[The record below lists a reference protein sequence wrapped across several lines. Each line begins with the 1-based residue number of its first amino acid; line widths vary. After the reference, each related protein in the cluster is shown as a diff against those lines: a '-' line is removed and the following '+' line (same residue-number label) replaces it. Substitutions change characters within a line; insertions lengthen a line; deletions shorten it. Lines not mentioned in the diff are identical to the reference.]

1 MPGLDGLELS
11 DKIRECNRNSQI
23 IILSGHST
31 FEYAK
36 KALDLG
42 VMTYHL
48 KPVNIKELIQ
58 SVVNAKDRIQLQT
71 NIQLN
76 LKKQFEL
83 EKENLVRKLING
95 ELQNFEGIQTSLNQY
110 FNFTEKYNV
119 ALLLVAIEKNVGP
132 ITEFKD
138 STLYRH
144 IENWIGEKQ
153 HIIYELDNQLLVI
166 FEDKDANRNSLMK
179 RKLQNLYEGLSS
191 ASSKTSIA
199 FAGCGP
205 NTEIYQLYNQ
215 ALWALQHRLYLGKEK
230 LLIFDEL
237 ESVSSEVFNFNIAR
251 QELSEH
257 IYRYDAQSAMRL
269 IVTTLNKFQAL
280 KCIDNKLIQ
289 NVCFSYKNVLIN
301 TLGLQGKDIKLL
313 FDLEISSSS
322 TIPDFTTIQEYIDW
336 MDHIYSKILDG
347 FSKINGLKH
356 NSLVYKAVI
365 YMNEHYFENLNV
377 KSLSDYIELSP
388 DYFSRLF
395 NKEMGKSFNQYLN
408 EIRIIEAKKLFKTTN
423 LLAYEISEKV
433 GFNTYKYFTQVF
445 KELEGHSP
453 SYLRK

>member
-11 DKIRECNRNSQI
+11 DRIRECNRNSQI
-23 IILSGHST
+23 IILSGYSM

-58 SVVNAKDRIQLQT
+58 SVENAKNRIESQT
-71 NIQLN
+71 NIRLN

-83 EKENLVRKLING
+83 EKENLVRELING
-95 ELQNFEGIQTSLNQY
+95 ELQNFEGIQTLLNQY

-132 ITEFKD
+132 TKLKD

-144 IENWIGEKQ
+144 IENWIGEKH
-153 HIIYELDNQLLVI
+153 HIIYELGNQLLVI
-166 FEDKDANRNSLMK
+166 FEDKDANRHSLMK
-179 RKLQNLYEGLSS
+179 RKIQDLYEGLGS
-191 ASSKTSIA
+191 ASTKASIA

-205 NTEIYQLYNQ
+205 STEIYKLYNQ
-215 ALWALQHRLYLGKEK
+215 ALWALQHRLYLGKGK

-237 ESVSSEVFNFNIAR
+237 ESVSPEVFNFDIAI

-257 IYRYDAQSAMRL
+257 IYRYDSQSAMR
-269 IVTTLNKFQAL
+269 IIATTLNKFQAQ
-280 KCIDNKLIQ
+280 KCIDCKLIQ

-301 TLGLQGKDIKLL
+301 TLSLKGKDIKLL
-313 FDLEISSSS
+313 FGLEISSSS
-322 TIPDFTTIQEYIDW
+322 PIPDFITIQEYIDW
-336 MDHIYSKILDG
+336 LEHIYSKILDG

-356 NSLVYKAVI
+356 NSLIYKAVI
-365 YMNEHYFENLNV
+365 YMNEHYSENLNV
-377 KSLSDYIELSP
+377 KLLSDYIELSP

-433 GFNTYKYFTQVF
+433 GFNNYKYFTQVF